1 MKALD
6 KILKA
11 RSILILDHPFFGSL
25 ALRLG
30 LVENNRLETSTVNGK
45 EMFYNSEFID
55 SLSIRE
61 ATGVMAHEV
70 MHLALGHGWR
80 MGNRERV
87 RWNIACD
94 YTINENLQSS
104 FTLPKCALTDDTYNT
119 MSAEAIYE
127 ELGQEEQKQKNKKD
141 GQDQSEDKEQGNDGG
156 QGDGEDESNDKD
168 NKNDDTDNENRKD
181 NQDKKEQ
188 SADPGGCGSIE
199 PIKDQDEANEMKA
212 TWQAAVAQAAQMSQ
226 GELPADIQL
235 QIDELLNPSI
245 PWYILLRDFVEKT
258 ARNDYDWT
266 RPSRRYPGLNVILPS
281 LISEQLPEVVI
292 AIDTSGSIDTESL
305 SKFSAE
311 ASNVLG
317 AYDTTIRVIFCDSRI
332 HKEEVYTRA
341 DLPMKLKP
349 IGGGGTDFR
358 PVFDYIKKNNHTP
371 ACLIYFTDLYG
382 SFPIQEPEYPTMWLT
397 TTEDKEAPF
406 GITVDFN

>member
-11 RSILILDHPFFGSL
+11 RSILVLDHPFFGSL
-25 ALRLG
+25 ALRLK
-30 LVENNRLETSTVNGK
+30 LVENSRLETSTVNGK
-45 EMFYNSEFID
+45 ELFYNPKFID

-61 ATGVMAHEV
+61 TIGVMAHEV

-80 MGNRERV
+80 MDNRERK
-87 RWNIACD
+87 RWNIATD
-94 YTINENLQSS
+94 YTINENLIKAG

-127 ELGQEEQKQKNKKD
+127 ELEQKEQKQKNKKD
-141 GQDQSEDKEQGNDGG
+141 GQDQSKSEG
-156 QGDGEDESNDKD
+156 QSSGEN
-168 NKNDDTDNENRKD
+168 NNNG
-181 NQDKKEQ
+181 DKKEKDNGN
-188 SADPGGCGSIE
+188 DPGGCGGIE
-199 PIKDQDEANEMKA
+199 PIKDQDEANETKA

-226 GELPADIQL
+226 GKLPADIQL
-235 QIDELLNPSI
+235 QVDELLNPSV
-245 PWYILLRDFVEKT
+245 PWYILLRDFVERT

-266 RPSRRYPGLNVILPS
+266 RPSRRYPGLNVVLPS

-317 AYDTTIRVIFCDSRI
+317 VYDTIIRVIFCDSRI
-332 HKEEVYTRA
+332 HKERVYTRA

-358 PVFDYIKKNNHTP
+358 PVFNHIKKKNYTP

-382 SFPIQEPEYPTMWLT
+382 SFPEQESEYPTMWLT
-397 TTEDKEAPF
+397 TTKDKKAPF
-406 GITVDFN
+406 GVTVNFK